1 MQLCH
6 PIYTETIMNI
16 NMCHMHAVVFVN
28 NVNGRI
34 RITGAYI
41 FIKITDN
48 RN

>member
-16 NMCHMHAVVFVN
+16 NMRHMHAVVFIN
-28 NVNGRI
+28 DVNGRI
-34 RITGAYI
+34 RITGTHI

-48 RN
+48 WN